1 MLYSAPCWGCSSA
14 GRTLDWQSR
23 GHGFEPRRLHLASAL
38 SPLQNQIPV
47 NRRERVVAAGSL
59 DEAFRLGR
67 ALIQRLPEAEGYESE
82 ASLAIENHYSSR
94 GFISKAFRCALVDH
108 FSDSMEQYL
117 KIAWPFSPDIIVYC
131 KSNYLFIG
139 EHLEAEL
146 VQAACEQFEE
156 THGYYPK
163 VIIEEK
169 GGLIVIEENERSVK
183 NVQEVYLDQMKISML
198 SENFGGPH
206 FMSPEQIRFIDN
218 WEVEHYRRKI
228 AKKG

>member
-1 MLYSAPCWGCSSA
+1 MGPVVVLGEKARPLGLYLLESWV
-14 GRTLDWQSR
+14 
-23 GHGFEPRRLHLASAL
+23 HGQP
-38 SPLQNQIPV
+38 
-47 NRRERVVAAGSL
+47 
-59 DEAFRLGR
+59 
-67 ALIQRLPEAEGYESE
+67 
-82 ASLAIENHYSSR
+82 
-94 GFISKAFRCALVDH
+94 
-108 FSDSMEQYL
+108 
-117 KIAWPFSPDIIVYC
+117 
-131 KSNYLFIG
+131 G